1 MNNYIINPSV
11 FYWINVYSTLRA
23 FSIAFFVISIMAAIG
38 CTIGA
43 LYNHYESSVAYNND
57 QRERYL
63 KGLKLFKR
71 ITIIA
76 TVVVVL
82 SGLFIIFLPNKT
94 TSIEMLIART
104 ATYENAELT
113 VQGIK
118 EVVDYII
125 SAIKSIT

>member
-11 FYWINVYSTLRA
+11 FYWINVFSTLRG

-38 CTIGA
+38 CTIVA
-43 LYNHYESSVAYNND
+43 IFFYHDSVVYESTRDSSTYKMKLYRRIAIITTIVAF
-57 QRERYL
+57 L
-63 KGLKLFKR
+63 SSLV
-71 ITIIA
+71 IT
-76 TVVVVL
+76 
-82 SGLFIIFLPNKT
+82 FLPDKM

-118 EVVDYII
+118 EVVDYIVQ
-125 SAIKSIT
+125 AIKSI